1 MELISAVIINEL
13 DNRYMKIIT
22 IFSFIV
28 LVGFGCKKAAV
39 NNADLLK
46 VKWVL
51 SYIQDTKTNAITNYP
66 GDAARKIS
74 IEFTDSLNIISF
86 SGVCNGGWGTYA
98 YSSANSAIKITN
110 LMTTAIACKDVEW
123 EEYTTQNLTNALSY
137 KISGSN
143 LVIYSNGSYNLYF
156 TQN

>member
-1 MELISAVIINEL
+1 MKKIAIFIFII
-13 DNRYMKIIT
+13 
-22 IFSFIV
+22 

-66 GDAARKIS
+66 GDAPKRIS
-74 IEFTDSLNIISF
+74 IVFTDSLNVISF
-86 SGVCNGGWGTYA
+86 SGICNGGAGTYS
-98 YSSANSAIKITN
+98 YFSSTGAIKITN
-110 LMTTAIACKDVEW
+110 LGTTLIACKDVEW
-123 EEYTTQNLTNALSY
+123 ESYATQSLNNAFSY
-137 KISGSN
+137 KIRGNS